1 MSGVGEALTA
11 KALNRAT
18 LARQML
24 LAREETTALSAV
36 ERLAGLQAQ
45 QARPPFVGL
54 WSRVA
59 GFRAEDLARLARS
72 RKAVR
77 ATLMRGTLHLV
88 SARDY
93 LALRATFQPM
103 LTAVMQGVLRER
115 ARGLDVERVAATARA
130 CLERRP
136 QTFEE
141 LRAELARAYP
151 GADARALGY
160 AVRTHLPLVQVPAE
174 ARWGWPG
181 TADFAAAEPWLGR
194 PVASRAD
201 PRGLALRYLA
211 AFGPATARDAVT
223 WSGVAELEDAFDALR
238 GKLRAF
244 RGEDGRELFDLPK
257 APRPPA
263 NTPAPARFLPDYDN
277 LLLGHADRRRVISD
291 EHRRRVTTKNLQILA
306 TFLVD
311 GVVAG
316 TWRVPGGRSAAALVL
331 EPFVDLARK
340 AKAELGAEGQALLR
354 FLEPDARTSEVKF
367 A

>member
-1 MSGVGEALTA
+1 LSEVLTG

-24 LAREETTALSAV
+24 LAREKATVVSAL

-54 WSRVA
+54 WSRLA
-59 GFRAEDLARLARS
+59 GFRAGDLARAAHG
-72 RKAVR
+72 RKVVR

-88 SARDY
+88 STRDY
-93 LALRATFQPM
+93 LAQRATFQPM
-103 LTAVMQGVLRER
+103 LTAAMQGVLRER
-115 ARGLDVERVAATARA
+115 ARGVEVERVVAAARA
-130 CLERRP
+130 CLAERP
-136 QTFEE
+136 QTFED
-141 LRAELARAYP
+141 LRAALARTFR
-151 GADARALGY
+151 GADVRALGY
-160 AVRTHLPLVQVPAE
+160 AVRTHLPLVQVPADT
-174 ARWGWPG
+174 RWGWPG
-181 TADFAAAEPWLGR
+181 AAEFADAESWIGK

-211 AFGPATARDAVT
+211 AFGPATARDAIA
-223 WSGVAELEDAFDALR
+223 WSGVRELEGAFAALR
-238 GKLRAF
+238 GRLRVL
-244 RGEDGRELFDLPK
+244 RDEEGRELFDLPG

-263 NTPAPARFLPDYDN
+263 ATPAPVRFLPDYDN

-316 TWRVPGGRSAAALVL
+316 TWRIDRARTSAALL
-331 EPFVDLARK
+331 LDPFVDLPRK
-340 AKAELGAEGQALLR
+340 ARAELTGEGKALLR
-354 FLEPDARTSEVKF
+354 FAEPEAATAEVKF
-367 A
+367 G